1 MIISASR
8 RTDIPSLHTKW
19 FLNRLKDAYQK
30 HLNGTEDVED
40 SVIAEYKNRFLEAIN
55 DDLNMPLA
63 MSVVWDVAKN
73 NVKSKKFADLLLDFD
88 QVLGLKLNEVSE
100 ISKVELPKEI
110 LEIIESRKIAREN
123 KNWAESDRL
132 RDLLNEKGYNVKDTK
147 DGMEVTEK

>member
-1 MIISASR
+1 MVRNKINFTWEALDSA
-8 RTDIPSLHTKW
+8 KVA
-19 FLNRLKDAYQK
+19 LNRLKDAYQK
-30 HLNGTEDVED
+30 HLNGTENVED
-40 SVIAEYKNRFLEAIN
+40 SVIADYKNRFLEAIN

-88 QVLGLKLNEVSE
+88 QVLGLKLDEV
-100 ISKVELPKEI
+100 SKVELPDEI
-110 LEIIESRKIAREN
+110 MSIINDRKIAREN

>member
-1 MIISASR
+1 M
-8 RTDIPSLHTKW
+8 
-19 FLNRLKDAYQK
+19 
-30 HLNGTEDVED
+30 
-40 SVIAEYKNRFLEAIN
+40 IAEYKNRFLEAIN

>member
-1 MIISASR
+1 
-8 RTDIPSLHTKW
+8 
-19 FLNRLKDAYQK
+19 
-30 HLNGTEDVED
+30 
-40 SVIAEYKNRFLEAIN
+40 
-55 DDLNMPLA
+55 MPLA
-63 MSVVWDVAKN
+63 ISVVWNIGRN
-73 NVKSKKFADLLLDFD
+73 NVRSKKNTDLLLDFG